1 MSEDEVDG
9 AGAISPRP
17 PSRSDGLARL
27 WGRFCR
33 VVRALNYAGGVV
45 AGIFIVASAVIIT
58 NEVIWRYYLRRPH
71 TWNLEVNVFLL
82 IGATFLAA
90 NYTQMRRGHVGT
102 EVLQAL
108 MPVRWN
114 RRRIF
119 AGDVL
124 SALLCLFVAVM
135 VLQYDWQAWSQG
147 WTTDSTWAPPL
158 WIPYTLIGVGMVLIT
173 LEYIIQIVEEIGSRG
188 GEGEGR

>member
-1 MSEDEVDG
+1 MSGDKG
-9 AGAISPRP
+9 GGSA
-17 PSRSDGLARL
+17 PSRAGRAARL
-27 WGRFCR
+27 WRGFSRA
-33 VVRALNYAGGVV
+33 VRALNHAGGII
-45 AGIFIVASAVIIT
+45 AGVFIIASALIIT
-58 NEVIWRYYLRRPH
+58 NEVIWRYYLHHPH
-71 TWNLEVNVFLL
+71 TWNLELNVFLL

-90 NYTQMRRGHVGT
+90 NYAQMRRAHVGT
-102 EVLQAL
+102 EVLQNL
-108 MPVRWN
+108 MPARWN

-173 LEYIIQIVEEIGSRG
+173 LEYVVQIVEEIGSGG
-188 GEGEGR
+188 GEGEER